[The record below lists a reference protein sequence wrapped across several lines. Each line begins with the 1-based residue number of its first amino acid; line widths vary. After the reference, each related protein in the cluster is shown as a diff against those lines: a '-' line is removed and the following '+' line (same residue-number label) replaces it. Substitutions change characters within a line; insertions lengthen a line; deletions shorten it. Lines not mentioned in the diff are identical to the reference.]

1 MFTRFSFLQKMFCF
15 GERVTAHITKQLHGQ
30 RRAVAS
36 AVSVLAIV
44 ALAVSGAGSP
54 GTLTA
59 FADTSVLAVVKTA
72 GENHLLAGNSGI
84 MSVSGEVTRDR
95 KDLGVIAAAEKAVS
109 IRHGQLV
116 VGYLL
121 TQNVIKQ
128 EKIQETAAAG
138 YREIK
143 DIEET
148 RKKLKSE
155 LFFEGE
161 DYQTL
166 LRIVEAEAGI
176 CDSKGKI
183 LVANVVM
190 NRVRS
195 SEFPNT
201 VREVVY
207 QPSQFSPVSN
217 GTINTCKVTSQTVEC
232 VKRALS
238 GEDYSQGALY
248 FMNRGASR
256 SGAVRWFD
264 GRLTY
269 LFSYGGHEFFK

>member
-1 MFTRFSFLQKMFCF
+1 MFARFSFLQKAFGF
-15 GERVTAHITKQLHGQ
+15 GERVTAHITKKLHGQ
-30 RRAVAS
+30 RRGVAS
-36 AVSVLAIV
+36 AVSVLTIV

-54 GTLTA
+54 STLTA
-59 FADTSVLAVVKTA
+59 FADTSVLASVKP
-72 GENHLLAGNSGI
+72 
-84 MSVSGEVTRDR
+84 
-95 KDLGVIAAAEKAVS
+95 AAEKAVS

-128 EKIQETAAAG
+128 EKIQEAAAARYHETDG
-138 YREIK
+138 
-143 DIEET
+143 IEET
-148 RKKLKSE
+148 RKKSE
-155 LFFEGE
+155 LELPFGSE

-183 LVANVVM
+183 LVANVVL

-201 VREVVY
+201 VRDVVY